1 MRFWL
6 LPALVGIITMSLVW
20 VVWYL
25 TRVPCDPA
33 TAVVNQ
39 CNPGV
44 IARYINAGIL
54 TQCLTMGS
62 ITATLTGGIDVLMFA
77 QERRERIAAQQRE
90 QEQRQLREEERQQA
104 EQRIEEERRRADQRI
119 AEMMGELRE
128 GRQLLQNVLDRL
140 PGPEQPDTSRSDD
153 SDAVAGK

>member
-1 MRFWL
+1 
-6 LPALVGIITMSLVW
+6 
-20 VVWYL
+20 
-25 TRVPCDPA
+25 
-33 TAVVNQ
+33 
-39 CNPGV
+39 
-44 IARYINAGIL
+44 
-54 TQCLTMGS
+54 
-62 ITATLTGGIDVLMFA
+62 MFA

-128 GRQLLQNVLDRL
+128 GRLLLQNVLDRL
-140 PGPEQPDTSRSDD
+140 PNGTNGPEQPDTSRSDD